1 MTCSASVVLPELS
14 GPYISMTRPLGRPPM
29 PSAMSSPREPV
40 EITSMSDAASREPSF
55 MIEPLPKAR
64 SIWPSAASKARCLS
78 IMSLSKRR
86 NAVCMAS
93 HPILF
98 HTGHTRATRGGQDDV
113 PDLFTRQAPDAE
125 QAPAGMHNPRLSR
138 SGGVRCFNRRSAAEY
153 LYRLYFELRISA
165 FRQPDRLSQTKTL
178 ADESGG

>member
-1 MTCSASVVLPELS
+1 M
-14 GPYISMTRPLGRPPM
+14 RPRGRPPM
-29 PSAMSSPREPV
+29 PSAMSSPSEPV
-40 EITSMSDAASREPSF
+40 EITSISDAVSREPSF

-98 HTGHTRATRGGQDDV
+98 HTEHARATRGGQDHV
-113 PDLFTRQAPDAE
+113 PGLFPCQAPDADQISAVAAVLGGVE
-125 QAPAGMHNPRLSR
+125 RHNPELSLF
-138 SGGVRCFNRRSAAEY
+138 SE
-153 LYRLYFELRISA
+153 
-165 FRQPDRLSQTKTL
+165 L
-178 ADESGG
+178 ADSTASLQPAFSQWLHCDIRIPAF